1 MKKYFLLLTFMVIML
16 GNIFGQNIE
25 VEHLFVKNDCSN
37 QSKIY
42 IPYQPSSVVVNI
54 TGIESMPKQK
64 NVNAHAWMEV
74 WDKKGVYFKK
84 RIIIDAQGNSSLYL
98 EKKNFAVDFCE
109 DEWIGDE
116 TTDIRIGNWVTQDGF
131 HFKAF
136 HTSITKGECP
146 VSYKLYDKFRAIKP
160 LNRQYPYLDYYSD
173 DVITAAMSLDESER
187 DEEFRARCYSD
198 GFPCIVYLNG
208 EYYGIYSWQLK
219 KHRDN
224 YNMGRNKENNIHL
237 DGTLGWNEIWGG
249 NVKWTSFEVRNPKPK
264 ASKWTLLCQD
274 GTNYDGDKP
283 KELMGMDSPFYDSS
297 DVSCVKSAQTKSNIL
312 AISNYMNEIAE
323 FETIYN
329 NCSSDIKDAMLTELK
344 AEIEKRFSMEWL
356 IDYIILINFTQ
367 NIDATMKNWQ
377 WTTWGE
383 IDGHLKCYPNPYD
396 NDAIFGIVATSA
408 FYFITPQKSSMGTT
422 NTPARYVWDYYL
434 NEMKARYAEL
444 RRSGALSFYSAYSL
458 IKEWVDRVGA
468 EHYKYEAEKWPN
480 MPCNRDSYINTIWT
494 YTNVKKADNIDRN
507 SDWSKKTTYEVGD
520 LIKYNR
526 RLYRCLQA
534 NSNHI
539 PDAVESEDYWEDL
552 CVKEGTYHEG
562 ETIYDGYNSFYQF
575 KVPKGQTITVIKDI
589 SLSKRA
595 DGLVNTPFEKFYDVY
610 PYEGGVH
617 DSLERIRNWI
627 AKKVQLMDEQMNYK
641 NEFVLGDV
649 NHDGDINIGDVT
661 SVVSY
666 ILGQMPNNFYEAEA
680 DVDQDGVISITDVT
694 SIVNMILRGKEN
706 SN

>member
-1 MKKYFLLLTFMVIML
+1 MKKLFFLFTLLVIML

-25 VEHLFVKNDCSN
+25 VEHLFINNDCSN
-37 QSKIY
+37 QSKIV

-54 TGIESMPKQK
+54 TGIESMPTKK
-64 NVNAHAWMEV
+64 NVNAHAWIEV
-74 WDKKGVYFKK
+74 WDKQGIYFKK
-84 RIIIDAQGNSSLYL
+84 RIIIDGQGNTSISH

-109 DEWIGDE
+109 DEWIGDK

-146 VSYKLYDKFRAIKP
+146 VSYKLYDKFRSTKP

-173 DVITAAMSLDESER
+173 DEIATAMSVDESER
-187 DEEFRARCYSD
+187 NEEFRARCYSD
-198 GFPCIVYLNG
+198 GFPCIVYLNS

-224 YNMGRNKENNIHL
+224 YNMGRNKEDNIHL
-237 DGTLGWNEIWGG
+237 DGMLGWDEIWGG

-264 ASKWTLLCQD
+264 ANKWTLLCQD
-274 GTNYDGDKP
+274 GTDYDGDKP
-283 KELMGMDSPFYDSS
+283 KELMGTDSPFYDSS
-297 DVSCVKSAQTKSNIL
+297 NVSCVKSAQAKSNIL

-329 NCSSDIKDAMLTELK
+329 NSSSDNKATALTELK
-344 AEIEKRFSMEWL
+344 EEIEKRFSMEWL
-356 IDYIILINFTQ
+356 IDYIILIDFTQ
-367 NIDATMKNWQ
+367 NYDATKKNWQ

-396 NDAIFGIVATSA
+396 MDATFGVVATTA
-408 FYFITPQKSSMGTT
+408 FSLGTPQKSSIGKTT

-444 RRSGALSFYSAYSL
+444 RRAGVLSFYSAYSL
-458 IKEWVDRVGA
+458 IKDWVDRVGA
-468 EHYKYEAEKWPN
+468 EHYTYEAEKWPN
-480 MPCNRDSYINTIWT
+480 MPCNRDSHINTNWK
-494 YTNVKKADNIDRN
+494 YTRVNKVYY
-507 SDWSKKTTYEVGD
+507 SDYKTVWSKGTTYEVGD
-520 LIKYNR
+520 LIKQNR
-526 RLYRCLQA
+526 RLYRCIQA

-539 PDAVESEDYWEDL
+539 PEAKGSEDYWEDL

-562 ETIYDGYNSFYQF
+562 EMVYDGYNSFYQF
-575 KVPKGQTITVIKDI
+575 QVPQGQTITVTKDTC
-589 SLSKRA
+589 LSERA
-595 DGLVNTPFEKFYDVY
+595 DGLVNAPFEKFYDVY

-649 NHDGDINIGDVT
+649 NHDGKVNIVDAT
-661 SVVSY
+661 SVTSY
-666 ILGQMPNNFYEAEA
+666 ILNQKPNSFYEAEA
-680 DVDQDGVISITDVT
+680 DINQDGEISITDVT
-694 SIVNMILRGKEN
+694 SIVNMVLGK
-706 SN
+706 

>member
-1 MKKYFLLLTFMVIML
+1 ML
-16 GNIFGQNIE
+16 GNLFGQNIE
-25 VEHLFVKNDCSN
+25 VEHLFVNNDCSN
-37 QSKIY
+37 QSKIF

-54 TGIESMPKQK
+54 TGIESMPTQK
-64 NVNAHAWMEV
+64 NVNTHAWMEV
-74 WDKKGVYFKK
+74 WDKQGVYFKK
-84 RIIIDAQGNSSLYL
+84 RIIINAQGNSSIHH
-98 EKKNFAVDFCE
+98 EKKNFSVDFCE
-109 DEWIGDE
+109 DEWIGEE
-116 TTDIRIGNWVTQDGF
+116 TTNIRIGNWVTQDGF

-146 VSYKLYDKFRAIKP
+146 VSYKLYDKFRSTKP
-160 LNRQYPYLDYYSD
+160 LNRQYPYMDYYSD
-173 DVITAAMSLDESER
+173 DEITAAMSLDESER
-187 DEEFRARCYSD
+187 SEEFRARCYSD

-237 DGTLGWNEIWGG
+237 DGTLGSDEIWGG

-264 ASKWTLLCQD
+264 ANKWTLLCQD

-283 KELMGMDSPFYDSS
+283 KELMGTDSPFYDSS

-323 FETIYN
+323 FETTYN
-329 NCSSDIKDAMLTELK
+329 NCSSDIKDTELTGLK

-356 IDYIILINFTQ
+356 IDYMILINFTQ
-367 NIDATMKNWQ
+367 NGDALRKNWQ

-383 IDGHLKCYPNPYD
+383 SDGHLKCYPNPYD
-396 NDAIFGIVATSA
+396 LDSSFGINAPTA
-408 FYFITPQKSSMGTT
+408 FSLGAPQKSTLGKTS

-444 RRSGALSFYSAYSL
+444 RRAGVLSFYSAYSL
-458 IKEWVDRVGA
+458 IKEWYDRVGV

-480 MPCNRDSYINTIWT
+480 MPCNRDSYINTNWT
-494 YTNVKKADNIDRN
+494 YTNVKKIYY
-507 SDWSKKTTYEVGD
+507 SDKITAWSKGTKYEVGD
-520 LIKYNR
+520 LIKHNR

-534 NSNHI
+534 NSKHI
-539 PDAVESEDYWEDL
+539 PDAMESEDYWEDI

-575 KVPKGQTITVIKDI
+575 KVPKGQTITVTKDI
-589 SLSKRA
+589 NLSERE
-595 DGLVNTPFEKFYDVY
+595 DGLVNAPFEKFYNVY
-610 PYEGGVH
+610 PFEGGVH
-617 DSLERIRNWI
+617 DSLERIRIWI
-627 AKKVQLMDEQMNYK
+627 AKKLQLMDEQMNYK

-649 NHDGDINIGDVT
+649 NHDGGIDIGDVT
-661 SVVSY
+661 SAVNY
-666 ILGQMPNNFYEAEA
+666 ILDKIPNNFYEEEA
-680 DVDQDGVISITDVT
+680 DIDQDGEISISDVV
-694 SIVNMILRGKEN
+694 SIVNMILQGQ
-706 SN
+706 